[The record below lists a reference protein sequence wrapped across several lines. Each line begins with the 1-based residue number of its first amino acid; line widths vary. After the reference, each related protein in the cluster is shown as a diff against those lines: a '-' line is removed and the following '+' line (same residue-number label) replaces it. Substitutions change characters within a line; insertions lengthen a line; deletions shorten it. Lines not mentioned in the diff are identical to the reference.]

1 MKTLIRIISLR
12 HYTVHKMRSVLT
24 LLGIVLGVAL
34 YMSVST
40 LTRST
45 QNSFKESIEA
55 LVGESKISI
64 TASESGFS
72 EKVIEQVEAIDS
84 VKYVVPVIENKA
96 YFLNSKKEMIQVV
109 VLGLDLLKEGSVR
122 SYETEEGEDL
132 LQDPLVFLNQPD
144 SIIITQTF
152 ASDNA
157 LKMNDQIQLMTSNG
171 PKDFVV
177 RGLLKPK
184 GVAKAFGGSLM
195 IMDVDGARVS
205 FRKEGKIDRLDI
217 VPKEDQSDQSV
228 KQKIEMELGPSFL
241 VQLPDGQVQSLFK
254 LVDAFNG
261 LLQMMG
267 IVCLLTAAFLVYNT
281 ISISIKDREV
291 EIATLKTLGMT
302 RLKVVL
308 FFLGEAF
315 ILGFL
320 GSVLGCVLGAFLA
333 YTMLDAVNASLSAQ
347 MLSNAKVN
355 SIVITFDVVLMSL
368 ILGTM
373 VTILSVLKPA
383 WSASRIDPITVLKKN
398 NSTVDSD
405 LMLNKILFVGPVLLG
420 ILILSFTLDDSKAL
434 FTSQCILFLAAV
446 ILTAT
451 LCVKFILQGLR
462 KFSYRLGIS
471 RLLIVIDGLLRTPKT
486 TWVSVVGLSV
496 SLFMAVAFS
505 TVNYSFTTNIKNWF
519 DRVFVADYML
529 ALGSGVIGNNVQPFH
544 ESKIKDIE
552 RVPGV
557 QKNDKANVLAIRFT
571 EFVYKNQIIKIKA
584 IDQPPVNANF
594 QNIDLIEADPKII
607 TPQLFS
613 GDTVI
618 ISENMPLNFDLKL
631 GETMQLNTPQGPL
644 NLKII
649 GIARDYASPVGV
661 IYFSR
666 SVFKKYWQDEHVN
679 VVQVSKEDGISL
691 ADFEQS
697 LNTHL
702 GRFGFVPTS
711 TADLK
716 QQGYAN
722 VKAAFAPAQVIEWV
736 AVLIAFFGLMNSI
749 YLRVHQRIP
758 EFGMLRSIGMSK
770 RFLFLI
776 IVSEALVQCFIT
788 CVMTVLLTATLLQ
801 LWFVTAI
808 SRFLGWY
815 MSPFLAVKNLSVLI
829 IVVLIFT
836 VIAAVL
842 PALLVRNLSIKDTTV
857 HD

>member
-1 MKTLIRIISLR
+1 
-12 HYTVHKMRSVLT
+12 MRSFLT
-24 LLGIVLGVAL
+24 LLGIILGVSL

-45 QNSFKESIEA
+45 QSSFKQSIEA
-55 LVGESKISI
+55 LVGESKISV
-64 TASESGFS
+64 TASESGYS

-122 SYETEEGEDL
+122 SYETADGEDL
-132 LQDPLVFLNQPD
+132 LQDPLAFLNQPD

-152 ASDNA
+152 AKDNN
-157 LKMNDQIQLMTSNG
+157 LKMNDQIKLMTSNG

-205 FRKEGKIDRLDI
+205 FRKEGKVDKLDI
-217 VPKEDQSDQSV
+217 VPKEGQSDQSV
-228 KQKIEMELGPSFL
+228 KEKIEKELGPSFL
-241 VQLPDGQVQSLFK
+241 VQLPDGQVQSLLK

-302 RLKVVL
+302 RSKVIL

-315 ILGFL
+315 ILGFI
-320 GSVLGCVLGAFLA
+320 GSAVGCVLGAFLA
-333 YTMLDAVNASLSAQ
+333 YAMLDAVNASLSAQ
-347 MLSNAKVN
+347 MLSGVKVN
-355 SIVITFDVVLMSL
+355 SILITSDVVLTSL

-383 WSASRIDPITVLKKN
+383 WAASRIDPITVLKKN
-398 NSTVDSD
+398 FSTVDSNV
-405 LMLNKILFVGPVLLG
+405 MLNKVLFLGPLLLG
-420 ILILSFTLDDSKAL
+420 ILFLSFKFDDSKIL
-434 FTSQCILFLAAV
+434 FSAQSILFLASV

-451 LCVKFILQGLR
+451 LLVKFILQGLR
-462 KFSYRLGIS
+462 KLSYRFGLS
-471 RLLIVIDGLLRTPKT
+471 RLLIVIDGLLRTPRT

-496 SLFMAVAFS
+496 SLFMAITFS
-505 TVNYSFTTNIKNWF
+505 SVNHSFTTNIKNWF
-519 DRVFVADYML
+519 DRVFVADYLL
-529 ALGSGVIGNNVQPFH
+529 AQGSGVIGNNVQPFH

-557 QKNDKANVLAIRFT
+557 QKNDRINVLAMRFT
-571 EFVYKNQIIKIKA
+571 EFVYKNKIIKIKA
-584 IDQPPVNANF
+584 IDQPPINANF
-594 QNIDLIEADPKII
+594 QNIDLIDTDPRII
-607 TPQLFS
+607 TRQLFS
-613 GDTVI
+613 DNTVV
-618 ISENMPLNFDLKL
+618 ISENMPMNFDLKL
-631 GETMQLNTPQGPL
+631 GEIMQLNTPEGPL
-644 NLKII
+644 NLRII
-649 GIARDYASPVGV
+649 GIARDYASPIGV

-666 SVFKKYWQDEHVN
+666 SLYKKFWKDEHVN
-679 VVQVSKEDGISL
+679 VVQVSKEDTISMQ
-691 ADFEQS
+691 DFEQS

-702 GRFGFVPTS
+702 GRFGFIPTS

-736 AVLIAFFGLMNSI
+736 AILIAFFGLMNSI

-770 RFLFLI
+770 RFLFLM
-776 IVSEALVQCFIT
+776 IVAEALVQCFTT
-788 CVMTVLLTATLLQ
+788 CIMTLLLTAALLQ

-815 MSPFLAVKNLSVLI
+815 MSPFLAVKDLSLLVVVL
-829 IVVLIFT
+829 LIFT

-842 PALLVRNLSIKDTTV
+842 PALLVRKLSIKDTTV